1 MNEEVEEVKE
11 TQATEIKTQKP
22 KRQPLISKSV
32 LMGVLILVLMLAS
45 AAGAYYW
52 RDSQANNFEKLQSDN
67 ISKNQNVIRLLN
79 KQIADKAGDDSV
91 ACTEI
96 APTATVIGNIEA
108 SITSGNTAALECYM
122 ASSVNVILAASEAY
136 GQQTP
141 AQAVADV
148 TSFISDDINSW
159 DYNFS
164 LPAATLNT
172 YKQGSYSQY
181 FTSISVVGKAANNQ
195 VISFSFDCT
204 GKIDTVFLAT
214 TASVL

>member
-1 MNEEVEEVKE
+1 MHEEIEEIKE
-11 TQATEIKTQKP
+11 IQATETKTKTP
-22 KRQPLISKSV
+22 KKRPLVSKSI
-32 LMGVLILVLMLAS
+32 LIGILVLVLMLVS

-52 RDSQANNFEKLQSDN
+52 RDSQANSFEKRQSDN
-67 ISKNQNVIRLLN
+67 ISSNQNVITSLREQL
-79 KQIADKAGDDSV
+79 ADKVDYDCID
-91 ACTEI
+91 CTEI
-96 APTATVIGNIEA
+96 APTSTVIGSIEA
-108 SITSGNTAALECYM
+108 SITSGNTAALEGYM

-141 AQAVADV
+141 TQAV
-148 TSFISDDINSW
+148 SNISNFISDDLNSW

-181 FTSISVVGKAANNQ
+181 FTNISVVGKAANNQ
-195 VISFSFDCT
+195 VISFSFNCT